1 MPQREGSLDQA
12 PTGVPLL
19 IVRLDESDLSL
30 KLMEMG
36 CLPGEKLEIVH
47 RASGGDPLAIKVM
60 EYVLGLRSREAAAV
74 WVSWG
79 DTPLRN
85 LWKSQEP

>member
-1 MPQREGSLDQA
+1 MPQRQGSLDQA
-12 PTGVPLL
+12 PTGVPLQV
-19 IVRLDESDLSL
+19 VRLDQSDLSL

-36 CLPGEKLEIVH
+36 CLPGEKVEILH

-60 EYVLGLRSREAAAV
+60 DYVLGLRAREAAAV

-85 LWKSQEP
+85 LWNSETP